1 VQTLI
6 ETPAD
11 AVGFVAAALTFA
23 AFVVLFVLAAVREVR
38 EAEPDGADP
47 PVTDSPTQPLPRTD
61 DGG

>member
-1 VQTLI
+1 MVNLI

-11 AVGFVAAALTFA
+11 AVGFVVAALTIA

-38 EAEPDGADP
+38 EAEPDDADP
-47 PVTDSPTQPLPRTD
+47 PVTDPPTQPLPRTD